1 MISSLVKI
9 RLNRGRGLA
18 NFALKQFLWFCVWT
32 ADLLAFYLVAVTS
45 CSSCTLVFTMLFR
58 KTFQLSQKHWNHIG
72 SNRPSAC
79 MLVYQIEVCKRLFAD
94 LWPTYRVISNDRRL
108 QSRTHKHTHAR
119 ARRQSRS
126 QRHARINWSVFSLS
140 QINEKIWRDTWNP
153 GNSSPFNIS
162 AFISFK

>member
-79 MLVYQIEVCKRLFAD
+79 MRVYQIDVCKRLFAY

-108 QSRTHKHTHAR
+108 QSRTHTNTRTHAR
-119 ARRQSRS
+119 ADNRAHNDTRGS
-126 QRHARINWSVFSLS
+126 IEVYLVFHKLMKRYGAILEIQETRLHS
-140 QINEKIWRDTWNP
+140 
-153 GNSSPFNIS
+153 IS
-162 AFISFK
+162 ALS